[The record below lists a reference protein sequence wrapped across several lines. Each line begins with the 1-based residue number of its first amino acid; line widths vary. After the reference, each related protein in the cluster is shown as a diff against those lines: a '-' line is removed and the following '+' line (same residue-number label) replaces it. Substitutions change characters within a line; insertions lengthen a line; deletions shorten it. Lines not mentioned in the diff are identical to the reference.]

1 MLTQITGCLI
11 LSILT
16 RRPFDMVSALYYDD
30 CQCLSE
36 VVGDSRAHLDPKPP
50 QKPATEK
57 QTKKIQ
63 LWLKKEFGKEF
74 TCEGDKMKHG
84 KQEDTVNCGVYHLN
98 TTEHELFGVEILTH
112 GKRCL
117 ARMQW
122 FIRLARA
129 QLEHVSYVLWCG
141 NFDHVFSCHF
151 RSQVLSSK
159 VQTNYDKYI
168 VISLLSFQVLLGFR
182 PFL

>member
-1 MLTQITGCLI
+1 MVATLNLSMNINRAFDTGNYTKKAEPLLARYTGVFKWKERMRLHLPAHVNANHWCLI

-117 ARMQW
+117 ARM
-122 FIRLARA
+122 
-129 QLEHVSYVLWCG
+129 HG
-141 NFDHVFSCHF
+141 
-151 RSQVLSSK
+151 SSDWPGP
-159 VQTNYDKYI
+159 N
-168 VISLLSFQVLLGFR
+168 
-182 PFL
+182 

>member
-1 MLTQITGCLI
+1 
-11 LSILT
+11 
-16 RRPFDMVSALYYDD
+16 MVSALYYDD

-63 LWLKKEFGKEF
+63 SWLKKEFGKEF

-84 KQEDTVNCGVYHLN
+84 KQEDTVNCGVYHPN
-98 TTEHELFGVEILTH
+98 TTEHELFSVEILTH
-112 GKRCL
+112 GKRHL
-117 ARMQW
+117 AHMQW

-129 QLEHVSYVLWCG
+129 QLEHVSYQ
-141 NFDHVFSCHF
+141 NTMVFIA
-151 RSQVLSSK
+151 
-159 VQTNYDKYI
+159 Y
-168 VISLLSFQVLLGFR
+168 SLQFTHRMPDCLCQRTLMWSMRHCLFMKRCPCKTPIFWTCMIG
-182 PFL
+182 